1 MSKKIYVHVADDH
14 KIVIEGIIAVINTDD
29 DIEVVDYSLTGTQVT
44 KWFDNR
50 KNKADVLVLDINIP
64 ELDGFEVVKHLRKKV
79 NKPKIIIVSS
89 YNDIRIVEEML
100 KLGCSG

>member
-64 ELDGFEVVKHLRKKV
+64 ELDGFEVVKHLRKRVQTFRPNLFTCTKFSLHV
-79 NKPKIIIVSS
+79 LSIYLNFSF
-89 YNDIRIVEEML
+89 
-100 KLGCSG
+100 